1 MPQKLGYA
9 PFRQD
14 FELAHRSS
22 FRGHLLAL
30 FPALRSFAVERLR
43 RRGRAPHR
51 TQKQNVHLKVAAVV
65 GHAQLNPRHVLRAP
79 PWPVARWTKFCQVR
93 RLVSP
98 RDAS

>member
-51 TQKQNVHLKVAAVV
+51 TQKRERPLESRRRRW
-65 GHAQLNPRHVLRAP
+65 HAQLNPRHVLRAP